1 MDRGHASYVIR
12 GVPSPSQYRSRF
24 CLIPSG
30 QFGSFC
36 FLAGS
41 TDLTA
46 DRGASSC
53 HLDRVAAAHQSGS
66 VFSGWIVIRT
76 TFASWLLSV
85 FLSAVDRHYTYIL
98 PRPEASHWV
107 QRFLGPSD
115 WVLHVSS
122 IRLGRVPFGGGGL
135 NMRLPDQRRTARARS
150 WLSWLSRYVY
160 VHSVSIFLP
169 EKCREVACRVSL
181 IFLDEISDDLE
192 ASNSIR
198 ARE

>member
-1 MDRGHASYVIR
+1 MYSTFAQFLIR
-12 GVPSPSQYRSRF
+12 SELVGQSSLGDYQTVHGSRLRLIRDPGCPVTRINRSRF

-122 IRLGRVPFGGGGL
+122 IRLGRVPFGGRF
-135 NMRLPDQRRTARARS
+135 RLFEID
-150 WLSWLSRYVY
+150 SRN
-160 VHSVSIFLP
+160 
-169 EKCREVACRVSL
+169 A
-181 IFLDEISDDLE
+181 E
-192 ASNSIR
+192 ASTCVFPINVEPR
-198 ARE
+198 ALGAG